1 MLKKAFAVFYKDWQS
16 ELRTRYAVNSLV
28 MFILVTV
35 SVIVFALG
43 EDKISPQLTAGLFW
57 VGAFFSAMSGLSR
70 IFVTEE
76 ERGTTLYLK
85 LVAAPSTVY
94 IGKLMFNMVL
104 SLGIN
109 LFITLLFFFFFD
121 SFIIKLPLMFVAMIL
136 LGSIGIAISSTTI
149 AAIIS
154 RASSKGNL
162 FAVLAFPILLPLI
175 LILLEITKLCI
186 KGSGLSDGMVELG
199 MLISYDVIMFT
210 IGVLLFDFIWKD

>member
-1 MLKKAFAVFYKDWQS
+1 MKKAYAIFYKDWQS
-16 ELRTRYAVNSLV
+16 ELRTRYAVNSLA

-43 EDKISPQLTAGLFW
+43 DTRISPQLTAGLFW
-57 VGAFFSAMSGLSR
+57 IGAFFSAMSGLSR
-70 IFVTEE
+70 IFVSEE

-94 IGKLMFNMVL
+94 LGKLFFNVVL
-104 SLGIN
+104 SFGIN
-109 LFITLLFFFFFD
+109 IFITLLFFFFFD
-121 SFIIKLPLMFVAMIL
+121 SFIIEEGFLFIAMFT

-154 RASSKGNL
+154 RASAKGNL

-175 LILLEITKLCI
+175 LILLEITKVCI
-186 KGSGLSDGMVELG
+186 GGVGLSNGLVELG
-199 MLISYDVIMFT
+199 MLVSYDVIMFT
-210 IGVLLFDFIWKD
+210 IGILLFDFIWKD